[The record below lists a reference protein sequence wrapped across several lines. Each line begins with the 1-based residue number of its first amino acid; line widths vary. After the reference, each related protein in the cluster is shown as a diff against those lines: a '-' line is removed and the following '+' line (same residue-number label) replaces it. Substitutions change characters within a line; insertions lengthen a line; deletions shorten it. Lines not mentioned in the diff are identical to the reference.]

1 MPFWGRRGEGWVV
14 SCLLSSPPGRG
25 RGEGWVVSNLKAL
38 TYKDKCLF
46 GVEKS
51 ANFSA
56 LHAQKVSILGRSLA
70 EKSQIDNSYSYLLA
84 PDPFLPSWEGEGR

>member
-1 MPFWGRRGEGWVV
+1 M
-14 SCLLSSPPGRG
+14 
-25 RGEGWVVSNLKAL
+25 